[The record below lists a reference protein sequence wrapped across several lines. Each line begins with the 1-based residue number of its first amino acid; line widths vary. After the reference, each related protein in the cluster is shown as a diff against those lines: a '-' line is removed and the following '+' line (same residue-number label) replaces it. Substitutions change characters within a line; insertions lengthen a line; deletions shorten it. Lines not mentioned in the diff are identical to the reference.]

1 MRLFSSL
8 LTLVF
13 PVLPLLAGGADGAS
27 LDYRLKVRLRDAP
40 AMVESSFRV
49 VAMPPLATRGR
60 VQRPR
65 MGSWRIEPLGPGTA
79 PSPAL
84 LARVLRLCY
93 FSGPGVETVPLATGM
108 KFAGRWCRLWQ
119 VQTPRE
125 VGAYA
130 YLAEV
135 APGLLALAYLSA
147 SLPEGDIRS
156 VEIHLSGLSLGR
168 RAAPAE
174 EGAALLKTLQHW
186 AGQPGSLDGGP
197 SGRLEKELVP

>member
-65 MGSWRIEPLGPGTA
+65 MGSWRI
-79 PSPAL
+79 
-84 LARVLRLCY
+84 
-93 FSGPGVETVPLATGM
+93 
-108 KFAGRWCRLWQ
+108 
-119 VQTPRE
+119 
-125 VGAYA
+125 
-130 YLAEV
+130 
-135 APGLLALAYLSA
+135 
-147 SLPEGDIRS
+147 
-156 VEIHLSGLSLGR
+156 
-168 RAAPAE
+168 
-174 EGAALLKTLQHW
+174 
-186 AGQPGSLDGGP
+186 
-197 SGRLEKELVP
+197 

>member
-60 VQRPR
+60 VQ
-65 MGSWRIEPLGPGTA
+65 
-79 PSPAL
+79 
-84 LARVLRLCY
+84 RLCY